1 MTEINNMKITEKTGE
16 NSEDEQS
23 ELYFFPKDDE
33 LKVILEEQ
41 ERDLLE
47 DLSFLPEKLRKIL
60 EKIDESK
67 TLPQDN

>member
-1 MTEINNMKITEKTGE
+1 MTEINNMKITEETGE

-23 ELYFFPKDDE
+23 ELYFFPEDDE